1 MQAPVKTLYT
11 LARPSADAVASLL
24 PVALNVASKTSS
36 LCPLKVSIHYPVPMS
51 HSLHVLSMDPVKQ
64 YSPVKS
70 NCPQDN
76 SPLCPSSVC
85 IH

>member
-11 LARPSADAVASLL
+11 LARPSAEAVANLFPVLL
-24 PVALNVASKTSS
+24 KVASKTSS
-36 LCPLKVSIHYPVPMS
+36 LWPLKVSMHYPVPIS

-70 NCPQDN
+70 NWPQDN
-76 SPLCPSSVC
+76 SPLWPSSVC